1 MLIRRPDA
9 IPTREI
15 TDPALVLRRRDFLR
29 GAALLGAGATL
40 PGLALP
46 QPAGAARRLPGVKP
60 GPFGTDEAQTPIED
74 ASPPADSPQSV
85 VSAAPAQEP
94 TPAD

>member
-9 IPTREI
+9 IPAREI

-29 GAALLGAGATL
+29 GAALLGAGAAL

-46 QPAGAARRLPGVKP
+46 HPAAAARRLPGVKP
-60 GPFGTDEAQTPIED
+60 GPFGTDEEPTPIED
-74 ASPPADSPQSV
+74 ATRSRSGSTGC
-85 VSAAPAQEP
+85 AASKPGP
-94 TPAD
+94 W

>member
-1 MLIRRPDA
+1 VLIRRPDA

-46 QPAGAARRLPGVKP
+46 QPAGATRRLAGV
-60 GPFGTDEAQTPIED
+60 
-74 ASPPADSPQSV
+74 
-85 VSAAPAQEP
+85 
-94 TPAD
+94 